1 MLALPLVDPSR
12 RYYMVRKFVVGIMLL
27 VIAGGI
33 SACSPGGERK
43 LPGGGSNLG
52 EINSNSRF
60 RGFYEDRGGLDVFGP
75 FLTPVFTHNGI
86 DYQYTTTVLMFY
98 NPDLPRS
105 QRYGLMPIGLELGI
119 VEPPTDMDA
128 PGGHP
133 IHELFNN
140 IYNTVGKIRYT
151 GLPLTGGRYN
161 PERGGLEQYF
171 ENVGFYTLDS
181 DLPGVVHLIEYGAW
195 YCDAKCDYSGPI
207 QAAPMFGAI
216 ANQPFSDAVKRFL
229 DPNFMGMPL
238 TEPYTARDGQ
248 IEQIFENVVVI
259 AAANRPGGIALRAI
273 PALLGIQAHRNANLE
288 VPLFFEEYILKNGG
302 WEFTG
307 QVITTFDRRSD
318 ELYRQCFSNLCLDYF
333 PNHLEGQQV
342 RVTSLGYAYKDR
354 YYGNI
359 VPQHQQQQTN
369 SRTQNITLIVK
380 EDYPVIAPS
389 EQQVISVAV
398 YVDGQ
403 PVGDYEPILTLN
415 VPLQDGNFRTY
426 TYAFAPTSSDSGKSL
441 LMINPIDAPHG
452 TRILYEVCP
461 WLDAP
466 TEQCVRDDF
475 LIWW

>member
-1 MLALPLVDPSR
+1 
-12 RYYMVRKFVVGIMLL
+12 
-27 VIAGGI
+27 
-33 SACSPGGERK
+33 
-43 LPGGGSNLG
+43 
-52 EINSNSRF
+52 
-60 RGFYEDRGGLDVFGP
+60 
-75 FLTPVFTHNGI
+75 
-86 DYQYTTTVLMFY
+86 
-98 NPDLPRS
+98 
-105 QRYGLMPIGLELGI
+105 
-119 VEPPTDMDA
+119 
-128 PGGHP
+128 
-133 IHELFNN
+133 
-140 IYNTVGKIRYT
+140 
-151 GLPLTGGRYN
+151 
-161 PERGGLEQYF
+161 
-171 ENVGFYTLDS
+171 
-181 DLPGVVHLIEYGAW
+181 
-195 YCDAKCDYSGPI
+195 
-207 QAAPMFGAI
+207 
-216 ANQPFSDAVKRFL
+216 
-229 DPNFMGMPL
+229 
-238 TEPYTARDGQ
+238 
-248 IEQIFENVVVI
+248 
-259 AAANRPGGIALRAI
+259 
-273 PALLGIQAHRNANLE
+273 
-288 VPLFFEEYILKNGG
+288 
-302 WEFTG
+302 
-307 QVITTFDRRSD
+307 
-318 ELYRQCFSNLCLDYF
+318 LDYF

-359 VPQHQQQQTN
+359 APQHQQQATN